1 MTYEPR
7 EQVIVS
13 LTGKNI
19 SEMKSQTDEAIR
31 RGAKVVELACD
42 NVEEFREEQLDIQG
56 LRHLLFY
63 RSGDVRKFIRFRKD
77 EEAGICPG
85 KGFGLRET
93 HDNPNANEVMRLGY
107 IHNSMKIVGANNS
120 RFVFDVELSALEA
133 LGVMPLGFV
142 PQILATKHDFRNAL
156 QKGAVRRVYRA
167 FEETP
172 GLWGMKFAAIA
183 RDYSEAVSS
192 LQLSASHTGSRK
204 LISHS
209 LGAYG
214 AVTRILN
221 LFYGSNFTYSCLDRK
236 RASADGQIP
245 FEETIKMIEEVKR
258 WRPGSLR
265 SADSLVGL
273 DLDKYANRLGVHVSQ
288 LEEQI

>member
-1 MTYEPR
+1 MTYNPR
-7 EQVIVS
+7 EQIIVS
-13 LTGKNI
+13 LTGGSI

-31 RGAKVVELACD
+31 RGAKLVELACD
-42 NVEEFREEQLDIQG
+42 RVEEFKEQQLNVQG

-63 RSGDVRKFIRFRKD
+63 RSGEVIKFIRFRKD
-77 EEAGICPG
+77 EEAGISPG
-85 KGFGLRET
+85 QGFVLRET
-93 HDNPNANEVMRLGY
+93 HDNPNANEGMRLGY
-107 IHNSMKIVGANNS
+107 IHTAMKSVGANNS

-142 PQILATKHDFRNAL
+142 PQIMATKHDFRSIL
-156 QKGAVRRVYRA
+156 QRGAVRRIYRD
-167 FEETP
+167 FDETP

-192 LQLSASHTGSRK
+192 LELSASHKGSRK
-204 LISHS
+204 LITHS

-214 AVTRILN
+214 VVTRILN

-245 FEETIKMIEEVKR
+245 FEDSVRMIEEVGR
-258 WRPGSLR
+258 WRAGSLKQV
-265 SADSLVGL
+265 DSLTGL
-273 DLDKYANRLGVHVSQ
+273 DLEKYAERLGVHVSQ
-288 LEEQI
+288 LK